1 MSKNLKSAPGKPG
14 DMRRMVA
21 TATIQIGSG
30 VVLSDAVHEIKDRI
44 QNELLKEESLF
55 QSALFD
61 VDDST
66 IVVTGVLLS
75 KLSCAFGDKL
85 VDISATCLVPREMD
99 ESLAMTLAGSAVY
112 RGAMTSRLTVNGT
125 CGTHVLSMLYG
136 IPKGSIESASLR
148 LVSVDIGSIAF
159 NYKPTSDDDAA
170 VAAVN
175 RSICPG
181 NTFNNAYITVEFT
194 MSDRHDPEDFI
205 KEICRRTQAEFHK
218 NFIGPMASPPMFSSD
233 VILGGISSSTF
244 TKMDGITQ
252 ACGICVHLSYNKDIY
267 SGDGIKDLSCG
278 IIRNAIDGHPFVVS
292 SVAGKVPAGT
302 VAACLGATVLIFSK
316 VNRQLGTHHVIWES
330 RELASNMNMNAP
342 QDQPAVTPLQPDPV
356 EAACED
362 TYHDA
367 VSEKEILLSECK
379 WNDTVNV
386 APPEGE
392 RVLCQTDHK
401 NYTQTAILTRWGK
414 FWFKAD
420 THVPT
425 SPTRWSH
432 LHELAGRGDDYFK

>member
-1 MSKNLKSAPGKPG
+1 
-14 DMRRMVA
+14 MVA

-148 LVSVDIGSIAF
+148 LVPVDIGSIAF

-170 VAAVN
+170 VAAEN
-175 RSICPG
+175 QPISPG
-181 NTFNNAYITVEFT
+181 NEFNNAYITVEFT

-218 NFIGPMASPPMFSSD
+218 NFICSMASPLMFSSD
-233 VILGGISSSTF
+233 VILVGISNSTF
-244 TKMDGITQ
+244 TRMDGITQ

-267 SGDGIKDLSCG
+267 SDAEIRDLSCG

-316 VNRQLGTHHVIWES
+316 SNQQLGTHHVTWES
-330 RELASNMNMNAP
+330 KELVSNMNMNAP
-342 QDQPAVTPLQPDPV
+342 QDQPPVTPLQPDPV
-356 EAACED
+356 SPAEATGEGA
-362 TYHDA
+362 YYDA
-367 VSEKEILLSECK
+367 VNEKNILLRECK
-379 WNDTVNV
+379 WIDVANV

-392 RVLCQTDHK
+392 RVLCQTDHE

-414 FWFKAD
+414 FWFRAD
-420 THVPT
+420 THVPA
-425 SPTRWSH
+425 SPTRWAC
-432 LHELAGRGDDYFK
+432 LHDLPGNGDGYYK